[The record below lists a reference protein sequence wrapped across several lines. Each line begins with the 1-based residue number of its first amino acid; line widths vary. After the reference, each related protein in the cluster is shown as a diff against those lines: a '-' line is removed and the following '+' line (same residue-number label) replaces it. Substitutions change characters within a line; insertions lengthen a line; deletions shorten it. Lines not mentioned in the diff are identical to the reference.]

1 MTRERLQRLGC
12 ESPAPCACLLILR
25 VNRQTSAVVVRL
37 DYAQHLPIRCS
48 QSGKLAVASVL
59 DWAIKRGPELQH
71 LADSLLQILNS
82 EGQKWSVPG
91 DTIRLSAKSTIRCIC
106 MLRKNS
112 DCTSARTLQQTSKR
126 VWCTQHQA
134 QPNAQS
140 ALSRADQG
148 PLDKTSRLSA
158 RHAAAEVSASACLR
172 KHSCLGCETHAGNT
186 KRTLAFQNP
195 EWITTSMLS
204 ATIL

>member
-1 MTRERLQRLGC
+1 MP
-12 ESPAPCACLLILR
+12 SDIACHGQIL
-25 VNRQTSAVVVRL
+25 AVVVRL

-91 DTIRLSAKSTIRCIC
+91 DTIRLSAKSTIRCIR
-106 MLRKNS
+106 MLRKRS

-148 PLDKTSRLSA
+148 PLDKISRLSA

-172 KHSCLGCETHAGNT
+172 KRSCLGCETLPTQYETHAGVSKPGMDHDFNAV
-186 KRTLAFQNP
+186 RYHFVGHSAPGPSVCTLR
-195 EWITTSMLS
+195 
-204 ATIL
+204 